1 MEGLAP
7 PLKCL
12 LEIETRLQNGES
24 VRTGIQKYLEQ
35 DIDAFTEDVR
45 KLFFAYEQGR
55 TASEVIN
62 SVKSVYRVALLE
74 VLLQGLEGQ
83 PILNRIQELKIK
95 IMDASESE
103 IKEVL
108 ALLPLKLLVPLLL
121 FQFPAFLLML
131 FGPIMRHLIGEL
143 GK

>member
-24 VRTGIQKYLEQ
+24 VRAGLQKYLEL
-35 DIDAFTEDVR
+35 DVDSFTEDVR
-45 KLFFAYEQGR
+45 QMYFAYEQGR
-55 TASEVIN
+55 SASEVIH
-62 SVKSVYRVALLE
+62 SVESLYRVALLE

-83 PILNRIQELKIK
+83 PILSRLQELKVE
-95 IMDASESE
+95 IMDACESE

>member
-55 TASEVIN
+55 SASEVIN

-83 PILNRIQELKIK
+83 PILNRIQELKME